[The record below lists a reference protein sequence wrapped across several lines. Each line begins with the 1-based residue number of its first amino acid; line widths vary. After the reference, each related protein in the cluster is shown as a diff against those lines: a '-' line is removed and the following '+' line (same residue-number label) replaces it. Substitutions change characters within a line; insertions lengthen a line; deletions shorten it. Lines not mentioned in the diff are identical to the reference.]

1 MLPILL
7 LPVMLLA
14 MITIKLDSR
23 DPVLYRREPGRVL

>member
-1 MLPILL
+1 MLRILL

-23 DPVLYRREPGRVL
+23 GPVRYRQEPGRVL